1 MHLARTFAAVFA
13 AGALTLTGCAG
24 DDLADDSA
32 SDPETS
38 AAADKGSLT
47 LAGQNFP
54 EATLVASMYEQL
66 LEDAG
71 YTVETKLVDSRDAYM
86 PTFPGDV
93 DIVPEYV
100 GGIVNFLN
108 TQANGAEAKP
118 FEAGDGEQ
126 LASDGASLLEEAGIE
141 LLDLSPATD
150 ANAFFVTQEFSEAE
164 GVTTLSD
171 LEGQSVTL
179 AAAPDC
185 EGRLDCEGGL
195 SDEYGID
202 VTEVLPLGYAS
213 DQTYQSVL
221 DGESELGET
230 STTDGTLESQ
240 GLVILED
247 DKQIQPAQNLVPAVS
262 ADFLADNPDVADI
275 LNPLMAALTTE
286 GLTELNGRMAVDR
299 ETAEDVAADFL
310 SRAGPALTRL
320 TVSCFRRSPR
330 SWRGPCRL
338 LADVSA
344 SKRQHPRWSG
354 DSHTSCGRSP
364 SAAGSTVATSSTRC
378 GTSSRHAPLATS
390 CTRSAGPSRP
400 ATQVI
405 SSAASERR
413 SCSTSQPQSRCTG
426 GSPLCTSE
434 RCPQISSTP
443 ARSSRH
449 HSSLAPGISRK

>member
-1 MHLARTFAAVFA
+1 MHLARTLAAVLA
-13 AGALTLTGCAG
+13 AGALTLSGCAG
-24 DDLADDSA
+24 DDLSDDSA
-32 SDPETS
+32 SDTATS
-38 AAADKGSLT
+38 EGSDKGSIT

-71 YTVETKLVDSRDAYM
+71 YTVDTKLVDSRDAYM

-108 TQANGAEAKP
+108 TQANGADAEP

-171 LEGQSVTL
+171 LEGRSVTL

-195 SDEYGID
+195 SQEYGID

-299 ETAEDVAADFL
+299 EKPEDVAADFL
-310 SRAGPALTRL
+310 AEEG
-320 TVSCFRRSPR
+320 
-330 SWRGPCRL
+330 L
-338 LADVSA
+338 L
-344 SKRQHPRWSG
+344 
-354 DSHTSCGRSP
+354 
-364 SAAGSTVATSSTRC
+364 
-378 GTSSRHAPLATS
+378 
-390 CTRSAGPSRP
+390 
-400 ATQVI
+400 
-405 SSAASERR
+405 
-413 SCSTSQPQSRCTG
+413 
-426 GSPLCTSE
+426 
-434 RCPQISSTP
+434 
-443 ARSSRH
+443 
-449 HSSLAPGISRK
+449 